1 MHYRRTSLLARA
13 ASSAAAAVVVA
24 LTLSACAAPGEAAAP
39 GDVDD
44 APATESTA
52 AATDRPGVLRLG
64 YFPNVTHAPALVGI
78 AGGYFEA
85 ALGDV
90 ALEVHAF
97 TNGPQ
102 ALEALHAGAV
112 DLTFTGANP
121 AINAFVSANGES
133 LRFVAGTASG
143 GAQLVVREGI
153 TGPADLYGTT
163 LATPQL
169 GGTQDV
175 ALRIWL
181 EDHGFATDL
190 GGGGDVSVT
199 PTDNPQT
206 FQLFQSGHL
215 DGGWLPEPWASRLVL
230 DAGAH
235 VLVDERDLWEG
246 GEFNTTILVAS
257 TDFLSAHPDVVEDL
271 LSGLVAAIDSIETDE
286 ARARE
291 LSNDQIAHSA
301 GGRLDDHVMERAF
314 GNLTFTVDP
323 LASALSTL
331 QENGVRAGTT
341 RPVSLDGIYDLR
353 PLNAVLRAAGREP
366 VSAAGLGA
374 E

>member
-1 MHYRRTSLLARA
+1 MPRTNLTSRRTRRLAKA
-13 ASSAAAAVVVA
+13 AMIAPVIAMALAACTGAGQAVPAPEAPADAAADAS
-24 LTLSACAAPGEAAAP
+24 T
-39 GDVDD
+39 D
-44 APATESTA
+44 APA
-52 AATDRPGVLRLG
+52 VLRLG

-78 AGGYFEA
+78 AGGYFQT

-90 ALEVHAF
+90 ELEVHAF
-97 TNGPQ
+97 TNGPA

-112 DLTFTGANP
+112 DLTFTGPNP
-121 AINAFVSANGES
+121 AINAFVAAGGES
-133 LRFVAGTASG
+133 LRFVAGTAAG

-153 TGPADLYGTT
+153 TSPEDLAGTT

-181 EDHGFATDL
+181 EEQGFTTDL
-190 GGGGDVSVT
+190 AGGGDVSVT

-235 VLVDERDLWEG
+235 VLLDESDLWEN
-246 GEFNTTILVAS
+246 GEFNTTILVAA
-257 TDFLSAHPDVVEDL
+257 TEFLDEHSAVVEDL
-271 LSGLVAAIDSIETDE
+271 LSGLLAAIDSIEENPE
-286 ARARE
+286 AARE
-291 LSNDQIAHSA
+291 LSNDQIALTA
-301 GGRLDDHVMERAF
+301 GGRLEDHVMERAF
-314 GNLTFTVDP
+314 GNLTFSVDP
-323 LASALSTL
+323 FSHALLTL
-331 QENGVRAGTT
+331 QGNGVRAGTT
-341 RPVSLDGIYDLR
+341 RPADLDGIYDLR
-353 PLNAVLRAAGREP
+353 PLNAVLGAAGREP
-366 VSAAGLGA
+366 VSASGLGA